1 MTRHRPTV
9 PPPRTDPPPA
19 PPAGRAPR
27 WRSFG
32 DRATALLL
40 TAAVGAGGWMLYDG
54 TRTSHPPQPSAVDA
68 FSAPAGG
75 TARPPVDVS
84 GNTPAHHKPTPLP
97 YSVPVRL
104 RIPTISLNAPLVE
117 LGLDPSGQ
125 LQVPNNH
132 NRNLAGWYSGGV
144 APGAAGNAIIDG
156 HVDTKQ
162 GPAVFFLLGALHKGD
177 TIEVDRKDGRAALFA
192 VDAIEVYAKDAFPS
206 ARVYGPTADPE
217 LRLITCGGGYTVRT
231 GYLGNVVLYAH
242 LIGSKPV

>member
-19 PPAGRAPR
+19 PPSGRTPR
-27 WRSFG
+27 LRSFG

-40 TAAVGAGGWMLYDG
+40 AAAMGAGGWMLYDG
-54 TRTSHPPQPSAVDA
+54 SRTSHPPQPSAVDA
-68 FSAPAGG
+68 FTAPVVSSAPARPQA
-75 TARPPVDVS
+75 TAPAQLRP
-84 GNTPAHHKPTPLP
+84 APLP

-117 LGLDPSGQ
+117 LGLDASGQ
-125 LQVPNNH
+125 LQVPDNR

-156 HVDTKQ
+156 HVDTMQ
-162 GPAVFFLLGALHKGD
+162 GRAVFFLLGALHKGD

-217 LRLITCGGGYTVRT
+217 LRLITCGGGYTAKT

-242 LIGSKPV
+242 FTGSKPV

>member
-1 MTRHRPTV
+1 MTRHPSSV

-19 PPAGRAPR
+19 PPSGRSPR

-40 TAAVGAGGWMLYDG
+40 AAAVGAGGWLLYDG
-54 TRTSHPPQPSAVDA
+54 SRTSHPPLPSAVDA
-68 FSAPAGG
+68 FSARPGG
-75 TARPPVDVS
+75 SAAAHPTTGARP
-84 GNTPAHHKPTPLP
+84 APLP

-104 RIPTISLNAPLVE
+104 RIPAISLDAPLVE
-117 LGLDPSGQ
+117 LGLDRSGQ
-125 LQVPNNH
+125 LQVPDNH

-156 HVDTKQ
+156 HVDTMQ
-162 GPAVFFLLGALHKGD
+162 GPAVFFLLGKLHKGD
-177 TIEVDRKDGRAALFA
+177 TIRVDRKDGRAAVFA
-192 VDAIEVYAKDAFPS
+192 VDAIEVYAKNAFPS

-217 LRLITCGGGYTVRT
+217 LRLITCGGGYTVKT

-242 LIGSKPV
+242 FTGSKPV

>member
-9 PPPRTDPPPA
+9 PAPRTDPPPA
-19 PPAGRAPR
+19 PASGRAPR

-40 TAAVGAGGWMLYDG
+40 AAAVGAGGWMLYDG
-54 TRTSHPPQPSAVDA
+54 SRTSHPPQPSAADA
-68 FSAPAGG
+68 LSAPPGG
-75 TARPPVDVS
+75 STAARPPAVGPVLRR
-84 GNTPAHHKPTPLP
+84 PAPLP

-156 HVDTKQ
+156 HVDTMQ

-217 LRLITCGGGYTVRT
+217 LRLITCGGGYTVKT

-242 LIGSKPV
+242 LTGSKPA